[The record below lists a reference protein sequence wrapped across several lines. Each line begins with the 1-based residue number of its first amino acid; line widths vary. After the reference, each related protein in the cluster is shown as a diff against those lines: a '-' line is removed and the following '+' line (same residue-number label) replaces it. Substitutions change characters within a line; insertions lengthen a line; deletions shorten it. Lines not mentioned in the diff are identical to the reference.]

1 MEHAQKNSYD
11 KAMNSLDDAKLRWG
25 QALSYLNKGAW
36 EVVYIAV
43 WLAGILALTKA
54 FDSNQKDLTPHLPD
68 KTKQL
73 VNLFEI
79 IQPSK
84 SNSVLAT
91 VLTAG
96 LYASVKD
103 PENGK
108 KIVEQAFYTIENC
121 AIGTLHLVK
130 AGYHCTWHLAKAGYH
145 FAHHYLGCES
155 QIDESSSLGGEA
167 AEVTESQT
175 T

>member
-11 KAMNSLDDAKLRWG
+11 KAMNSWDDAKLRGG

-68 KTKQL
+68 KTKQV
-73 VNLFEI
+73 VNLFKI

-108 KIVEQAFYTIENC
+108 KIVEKAFYTIENF
-121 AIGTLHLVK
+121 AICICHI
-130 AGYHCTWHLAKAGYH
+130 AQAGYH